1 MGPDGPPPRRG
12 HDPQALYGAFYDTPP
27 HTMLRNLGRDT
38 VIVTGTLTNYCCGT
52 TARRHT
58 NAATRCLR
66 IGHHGHR

>member
-1 MGPDGPPPRRG
+1 
-12 HDPQALYGAFYDTPP
+12 
-27 HTMLRNLGRDT
+27 MLRNLGRDT